1 MMMHSAGDVDFY
13 DDEGDVDHG
22 CDGGVGDGADHDD
35 GGVGD
40 GDDDALVQSSRQHLV
55 LPVNDAFHHMP
66 APTPIL
72 PYTSS
77 PKVGQKECKKNR
89 KNYAVASNIT

>member
-1 MMMHSAGDVDFY
+1 MVPFF
-13 DDEGDVDHG
+13 DDEGDVDDDDDDEDDDHS
-22 CDGGVGDGADHDD
+22 CDGVDD

-72 PYTSS
+72 PYTSR
-77 PKVGQKECKKNR
+77 Q
-89 KNYAVASNIT
+89 